1 MVTLLDATISVDESG
16 GIASQC
22 CLELTSGNL
31 AVDVTVLLT
40 TGAPGDTAD
49 RKLTQL
55 RSAVEHVVIE
65 PNSSP
70 QCALHDQLEWIMNG
84 R

>member
-16 GIASQC
+16 GRANQC
-22 CLELTSGNL
+22 CLELRSGDL
-31 AVDVTVLLT
+31 AIDVTVLLT

-55 RSAVEHVVIE
+55 RT
-65 PNSSP
+65 
-70 QCALHDQLEWIMNG
+70 
-84 R
+84 

>member
-1 MVTLLDATISVDESG
+1 MVTLLDATTTVDESG

-55 RSAVEHVVIE
+55 CSAVKIIIIYYYITSVEHVVF
-65 PNSSP
+65 N
-70 QCALHDQLEWIMNG
+70 D
-84 R
+84 